1 MRKLTLYISISLDG
15 YIAEINGGL
24 EWLEN
29 FPNPKETDYGYQ
41 EFYEK
46 VDTLIMGGK
55 TYRHILDMCDKWPYP
70 EKNTYIISHQPI
82 ESNKRGIHYLGEN
95 WLEEIK
101 FIKDQKGQDIW
112 LVGGGEIASEML
124 NAGLIDTMIIT
135 EFPVLLG
142 NGIPLYNPPF
152 KKSHWSILRG
162 RYYIN
167 GVTQTEYGLKK
178 E

>member
-82 ESNKRGIHYLGEN
+82 KATKEEYIIWEKTGWKKLNLSKTKRDKIFG
-95 WLEEIK
+95 
-101 FIKDQKGQDIW
+101 
-112 LVGGGEIASEML
+112 
-124 NAGLIDTMIIT
+124 
-135 EFPVLLG
+135 
-142 NGIPLYNPPF
+142 
-152 KKSHWSILRG
+152 
-162 RYYIN
+162 
-167 GVTQTEYGLKK
+167 
-178 E
+178 